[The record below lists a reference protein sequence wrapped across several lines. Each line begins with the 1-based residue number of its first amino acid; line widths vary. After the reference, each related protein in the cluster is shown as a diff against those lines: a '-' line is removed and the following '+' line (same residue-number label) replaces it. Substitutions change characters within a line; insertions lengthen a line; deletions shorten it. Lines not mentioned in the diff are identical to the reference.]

1 MKYKYW
7 LILAVLL
14 SLTFWGCK
22 GQNKSRSGQMLEEE
36 NLDKDASYALGMMMG
51 STIASDGIFPNME
64 ELIEGLKD
72 TLTGQETRFS
82 ELEANMILQMAFM
95 SMMEERENEAKQQE
109 TTFLAENSK
118 KPGIIITASGLQYE
132 VVVAGSGSKPGYT
145 DVVKVHYEGRLP
157 DGTIFDSSYMRD
169 TPLELPLNAVIPGWT
184 EGLQLMN
191 TGGKYI
197 FYIPSE
203 LAYGSSGTGGIP
215 PYSPLIFEVELLEI
229 IK

>member
-1 MKYKYW
+1 
-7 LILAVLL
+7 
-14 SLTFWGCK
+14 
-22 GQNKSRSGQMLEEE
+22 MLEEE